1 MASKHDIVVL
11 KVKQGHFETA
21 MLILYNFIAGILSQL
36 KVCRSTTFKYLRDS
50 NFEYS
55 DAAV

>member
-1 MASKHDIVVL
+1 MASKHDIAAL

-21 MLILYNFIAGILSQL
+21 ILILHNFIAGILSQL